1 MENIYSEP
9 EIKLTQKII
18 DHLENIR
25 KWTLFLSIV
34 GFVFVFLMI
43 VIAFF
48 FGYIMTLFPNETN
61 FQPVTG
67 VFVSVIYVVIGII
80 HFFPVFYL
88 YRFSIYIKRSL
99 RTADTFTMEKAF
111 SSLQTHYTIIGI
123 LTALLVGIYILII
136 VIAAIVALVT

>member
-1 MENIYSEP
+1 MENINSEP
-9 EIKLTQKII
+9 EFKLTQKII

-34 GFVFVFLMI
+34 GFVFVFLII
-43 VIAFF
+43 VFAFG
-48 FGYIMTLFPNETN
+48 FGFIMAHFPRETN

-111 SSLQTHYTIIGI
+111 SSLQTHYAILGII
-123 LTALLVGIYILII
+123 TALLVGLYVLIILI
-136 VIAAIVALVT
+136 VAIVALVT